1 MLIHYADVWVRFQA
15 ANAIAFADVL
25 FRGNRQ
31 DFRTSLHPRAIACRH
46 IEPTV
51 PAGLYREF
59 ATKRIPEPPGVSQSS
74 IQSFI
79 ITSNNPSVQIRQF
92 IEGLFTM
99 SGDISRFKLHIRDFL
114 IQLKEFSDDN
124 AELYA
129 EDREQAQQAAKDAER
144 ERAKQ
149 VGGLM
154 KPSEIDQDDE
164 L

>member
-1 MLIHYADVWVRFQA
+1 M
-15 ANAIAFADVL
+15 
-25 FRGNRQ
+25 
-31 DFRTSLHPRAIACRH
+31 
-46 IEPTV
+46 
-51 PAGLYREF
+51 
-59 ATKRIPEPPGVSQSS
+59 
-74 IQSFI
+74 
-79 ITSNNPSVQIRQF
+79 QIRQF
-92 IEGLFTM
+92 IEGLFTL

-129 EDREQAQQAAKDAER
+129 EDREQAQQALKEAER